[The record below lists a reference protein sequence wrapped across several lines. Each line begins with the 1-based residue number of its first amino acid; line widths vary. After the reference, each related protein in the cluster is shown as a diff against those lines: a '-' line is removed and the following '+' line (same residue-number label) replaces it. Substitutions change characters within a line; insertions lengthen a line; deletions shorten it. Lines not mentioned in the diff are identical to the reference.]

1 MSKHDE
7 VMGDKITI
15 NNSAI
20 GAVGS
25 GAVNYGNV
33 TSLPENY
40 DYNLMLEEI
49 IKLKSAIQSQPQG
62 DAQIVALSTI
72 IQAEEGASIRNG
84 TIMISALRKLG
95 SWVFNVARDIGV
107 NVIANFIGK

>member
-1 MSKHDE
+1 MNMNDE
-7 VMGDKITI
+7 VMGDKIII

-33 TSLPENY
+33 TSSSENY

-49 IKLKSAIQSQPQG
+49 TKLKDQIRLMPQS
-62 DAQIVALSTI
+62 DVQIVALSAL
-72 IQAEEGASIRNG
+72 IQAEEAASNQNG
-84 TIMISALRKLG
+84 PGMRSALRKLG
-95 SWVFNVARDIGV
+95 SWGLNVARDIGV
-107 NVIANFIGK
+107 NVIASYIGK